1 MALRL
6 FPHVAF
12 ASEPD
17 SVRITLHDGAGF
29 LLHPSASKTVSRVV
43 VPLIV
48 LTLTAAR
55 SGALSCITQCAFPAT
70 SADCA
75 HQSASHPA
83 AARADRCDPVAAA
96 AIAVS
101 RDETRR
107 GAAARDTSHAV
118 VVPRSFVGRRPVMAR
133 ATDDAGPR
141 RLIESRPRTLALRI

>member
-83 AARADRCDPVAAA
+83 AARADAATPSLQRRSRL
-96 AIAVS
+96 AVTRPGVEPRPETPLTPSWS
-101 RDETRR
+101 RGLSSAGGPSWRVPQTTLD
-107 GAAARDTSHAV
+107 RD
-118 VVPRSFVGRRPVMAR
+118 G
-133 ATDDAGPR
+133 
-141 RLIESRPRTLALRI
+141 